1 MIRRKMAEL
10 GADWYITS
18 GLDDIAWA
26 INLRGADSELYPV
39 FHGYLL
45 ISDERAYL
53 FTDAGKIS
61 TDLLAVLK
69 EDGIEWNEKS
79 LVGKALNK
87 IKEDSTIYYDPW
99 KTSAAL
105 ADSLDAKTIRLEG
118 MDIITGLKCVK
129 MIRNLRIWL

>member
-1 MIRRKMAEL
+1 MKSAENSERVGKQKVELCTNRDLLGELWNERPGIPDAQIYDFSVEYCGKTRKEKLEVIRRKMAEL

-69 EDGIEWNEKS
+69 EDGIEWNE
-79 LVGKALNK
+79 NR
-87 IKEDSTIYYDPW
+87 W
-99 KTSAAL
+99 
-105 ADSLDAKTIRLEG
+105 
-118 MDIITGLKCVK
+118 
-129 MIRNLRIWL
+129 

>member
-69 EDGIEWNEKS
+69 EDGIEWNE
-79 LVGKALNK
+79 NR
-87 IKEDSTIYYDPW
+87 W
-99 KTSAAL
+99 
-105 ADSLDAKTIRLEG
+105 
-118 MDIITGLKCVK
+118 
-129 MIRNLRIWL
+129 